1 MIVTELGWGY
11 SMMSGIA
18 WFFFD
23 TCGTHWQWPSLTEIM
38 NIKKIQLFIEFPPIC
53 LSNLNLLNTENQWKW

>member
-18 WFFFD
+18 SFFFFD
-23 TCGTHWQWPSLTEIM
+23 TCGNHWQWPSLTEFM
-38 NIKKIQLFIEFPPIC
+38 NFKKNTFIEF
-53 LSNLNLLNTENQWKW
+53 LLFV